1 MKFIHTADWHL
12 GRSMGP
18 FELLELV
25 QRPALDS
32 IVEIA
37 REERPDAIVIAG
49 DLYDRAAPSE
59 AAMRTFE
66 DAVTRLRAIAPVI
79 AIAGNHDGA
88 GRVSHF
94 GSVLAGAGI
103 HISAADFGRVPHVA
117 LHDGHGEVRFHLMP
131 FATPDEV
138 RQAFKEGAEL
148 DAADGGAAPLSSH
161 ELATVRR
168 LATVDLCPKARHVLV
183 GHLFTQSGETA
194 HTSDSERDISVGG
207 SSLVSHSH
215 FERFSYVALGHLHK
229 PHDVVRGRI
238 RYSGSIGRFSFSEE
252 SHGKSVSV
260 VEIHADGST
269 SVRDVGIPHSHG
281 MRTIRGLFREVLEAA
296 HGDPQRNSAFVRVVL
311 SDATPQ
317 YDVYR
322 RLSEHYRYLIDVHYE
337 RLDARDRGQ
346 AAAADHSERKDPFEM
361 VKQYCRDRQG
371 GDGLSRDAE
380 ALARKLMDAAREG
393 LGA

>member
-1 MKFIHTADWHL
+1 
-12 GRSMGP
+12 MGP
-18 FELLELV
+18 FDLLELV

-37 REERPDAIVIAG
+37 REERPDAVVIAG
-49 DLYDRAAPSE
+49 DLYDRAVPSE
-59 AAMRTFE
+59 AAMQAFE
-66 DAVTRLRAIAPVI
+66 DSVTQLRAIAPVI

-183 GHLFTQSGETA
+183 GHLFTQSGKTA

-229 PHDVVRGRI
+229 PHDVVPGRI

-269 SVRDVGIPHSHG
+269 SVREVILPHRHG
-281 MRTIRGLFREVLEAA
+281 MRTIRGLFAEVLRAA
-296 HGDPQRNSAFVRVVL
+296 PADPQRSSAFVRVVL
-311 SDATPQ
+311 SDTTPQ
-317 YDVYR
+317 YEAYR
-322 RLSEHYRYLIDVHYE
+322 RLSEHYRYLIEVSYE
-337 RLDARDRGQ
+337 NREVGEGGQ
-346 AAAADHSERKDPFEM
+346 VPAADRPERQDPFAM
-361 VKQYCRDRQG
+361 VKQYCRDQQG
-371 GDGLSRDAE
+371 GKGLSRDAE
-380 ALARKLMDAAREG
+380 SLAQKLMDEARGSSREEVES
-393 LGA
+393 